1 MKKALLTI
9 AITVLALSVSAQA
22 QRRGVPATPY
32 PIEHIQPKGDTLK
45 YRLYGDEHR
54 HLKTTLDEYYIQ
66 IKKRNK
72 MCYAKF
78 NKKGE
83 MKTTC
88 RTAHNAEDRS
98 ARERK
103 YVEKHIPN
111 FYLERKEQEE
121 ELQTVL

>member
-1 MKKALLTI
+1 MKKTLTLFF
-9 AITVLALSVSAQA
+9 AAAFCLSISAQVHKH
-22 QRRGVPATPY
+22 GVPATPY
-32 PIEHIQPKGDTLK
+32 PIEHIQPNGDTLK

-54 HLKTTLDEYYIQ
+54 HWQTTLDGYYIRRN
-66 IKKRNK
+66 KRNK

-83 MKTTC
+83 LKTTC
-88 RTAHNAEDRS
+88 RAAHNAENRS

-111 FYLERKEQEE
+111 FYLEREKE
-121 ELQTVL
+121 ELQIVL